1 MRIGVFL
8 AAVTVTVAASACS
21 VQGGSADKTA
31 SGYPTKPVEFTVP
44 QDPGGSTDLLTR
56 ALAKNIDG
64 PLGQKA
70 VVVNKPGA
78 NGKIAGKDV
87 FGSRPDGYRVAVMP
101 QSLFAIGPLMLD
113 DPDAI
118 QLKDMT
124 LVRGLAVEDYVLVV
138 PASSEHRTLKD
149 LLGADG
155 LKYGTTGPGT
165 GSQLSQALLFGTAKV
180 KASPVPFDGGA
191 PTVTAVL
198 GGKVDVA
205 SVQISEGFKHVQ
217 AGKMRALAV
226 FSEKRHE
233 ALPDVPTAKESGYQV
248 LVDQRRFVA
257 APAGLPTDV
266 RDKLGAAIDKAVASP
281 DYLRLLKASYIVPW
295 NANGE
300 QAAAQVN
307 ESLKRFSDMSRQL
320 GIDLKAQQ

>member
-8 AAVTVTVAASACS
+8 AAVTVTVTASACS
-21 VQGGSADKTA
+21 VQGGSADKTS

-56 ALAKNIDG
+56 ALAKNIDK

-87 FGSRPDGYRVAVMP
+87 FGSKPDGYRVAVMP

-138 PASSEHRTLKD
+138 PASSRYRTLKD

-180 KASPVPFDGGA
+180 EASPVPFDGGA

-205 SVQISEGFKHVQ
+205 SVQIAEGFKHVQ

-300 QAAAQVN
+300 QAAAQIN
-307 ESLKRFSDMSRQL
+307 ESLKRFSAMSQQL